1 MYFTCRKASPSSL
14 CPSCLHYDCALGGF
28 LLSSGAVSEHNWVLE
43 GDLTASQWR
52 GHQLLSYMSHIT
64 PSSGPTGHASHRG
77 CGSAVETIF
86 FVSWLFCLTLAP
98 LSMSLCLCFFSLLFA
113 LTLTF
118 LSRLS
123 PPQKKRV
130 SSATC
135 LLLIPYSKRVHAC
148 PVCMQRR
155 EYECTH
161 RRCECSSAVCY
172 DVLKSTD
179 LVWCKTSDAWEQS
192 TALQT
197 VMV

>member
-1 MYFTCRKASPSSL
+1 MIAPWVAFSFHQVQFQSTI
-14 CPSCLHYDCALGGF
+14 GF
-28 LLSSGAVSEHNWVLE
+28 LKETLQHHSGEVISSSV
-43 GDLTASQWR
+43 TC
-52 GHQLLSYMSHIT
+52 HIS
-64 PSSGPTGHASHRG
+64 PPLQARQAMASHRG

-155 EYECTH
+155 EYECTD

-172 DVLKSTD
+172 AVLKSTD
-179 LVWCKTSDAWEQS
+179 LVWHGVKHLMHGSKVRPCRQS
-192 TALQT
+192 WCNIVNQIVTD
-197 VMV
+197 